1 MLGAIKDIDLIA
13 AEFKK
18 RRKCYSEYTRILSKT
33 NNKEGIKES
42 ESVYEKGDFESVC
55 NTIEN
60 EIIDQGK
67 CMSIDTLLNIYRE
80 NADEKK
86 RTYPKARIKLKYPDK
101 IPFISPGY
109 RIQSRENYENSDF
122 NMHLP

>member
-42 ESVYEKGDFESVC
+42 EPVYEKGDFESVC

-86 RTYPKARIKLKYPDK
+86 GHIRKQGL
-101 IPFISPGY
+101 
-109 RIQSRENYENSDF
+109 N
-122 NMHLP
+122 